1 MLVLADSN
9 VLLRLFHR
17 NDPLHAVVRSAIHT
31 LRARGDRLCYTSQF
45 LGEFWNVCTRP
56 VTARGGFGLT
66 VAETDRRM
74 RRLERRFILLP
85 DTPLVH
91 QQWRGLLVSRSVSG
105 VQVHDTRLVVA
116 MTIYGLTHLLTFN
129 VGDFARFPTI
139 EAVHPQAV

>member
-1 MLVLADSN
+1 MLYLADSN
-9 VLLRLFHR
+9 FRLRLFHR
-17 NDPLHAVVRSAIHT
+17 SDPLHGLVRNGARA
-31 LRARGDRLCYTSQF
+31 LRSRGDCLCFTSQV

-74 RRLERRFILLP
+74 RRLERRFVLLP

-105 VQVHDTRLVVA
+105 VQVHDTRLVAA